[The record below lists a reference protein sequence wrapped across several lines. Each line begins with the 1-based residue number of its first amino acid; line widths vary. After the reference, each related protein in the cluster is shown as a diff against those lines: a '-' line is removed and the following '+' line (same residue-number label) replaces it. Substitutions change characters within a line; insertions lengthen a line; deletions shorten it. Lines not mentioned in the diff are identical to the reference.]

1 MVIHLLAT
9 TAVTF
14 QKGGKK
20 YFKRGYLSA
29 KREEEYYA
37 IRAKLDKK
45 EKSPSLEKNI
55 SENQQPSEPDGEEQP
70 DTSSSKPVLSRK
82 EVSQSSL
89 LLFGLINCECF
100 YIQIV

>member
-1 MVIHLLAT
+1 MVIHSQAT
-9 TAVTF
+9 TAVTL

-37 IRAKLDKK
+37 KRAKLDKK
-45 EKSPSLEKNI
+45 EKSPSSEKNI

-89 LLFGLINCECF
+89 LLFGLINCGCF
-100 YIQIV
+100 YIQYV